1 MTGCGTCSDGSTC
14 IDCYSDA
21 YEFVDGDETCKV
33 KCSPGSL
40 RDESTAPYG
49 CTLDCIANCDECT
62 DATTC
67 DTCADGYYVDS
78 TDDTCATCPTNCDE
92 CTDAS
97 TCTVCATGFK
107 GTLCD
112 ECADGYYLD
121 DSSACTTCPANC
133 DKCDDAT
140 TCTDCAIGFSGT
152 LCDACATGFKD
163 SDADATAAECDA
175 CETGYGPYPD
185 CDVCADGYE
194 PVASVCEAECA
205 TGKYR
210 DIGGICQDCVANC
223 DVCVNASKCTT
234 CSDTFTLNATTKLCE
249 AGAGAP

>member
-1 MTGCGTCSDGSTC
+1 MTGCATCSDGTTC
-14 IDCYSDA
+14 DTCYSDA
-21 YEFVDGDETCKV
+21 YEEVAGDSTCKV
-33 KCSPGSL
+33 KCPPGKL
-40 RDESTAPYG
+40 RDVSASPYE
-49 CTLDCIANCDECT
+49 CTLGCIANCDECT

-67 DTCADGYYVDS
+67 DTCADGYYVD
-78 TDDTCATCPTNCDE
+78 
-92 CTDAS
+92 
-97 TCTVCATGFK
+97 
-107 GTLCD
+107 
-112 ECADGYYLD
+112 
-121 DSSACTTCPANC
+121 DSDACTTCPTNC

-163 SDADATAAECDA
+163 SDADAAAAECDA

-194 PVASVCEAECA
+194 PVASVCVAECG

-210 DIGGICQDCVANC
+210 DIGGVCQNCVANC
-223 DVCVNASKCTT
+223 DVCVNSTKCTT
-234 CSDTFTLNATTKLCE
+234 CSDTFTLNATTKLCA